1 VGLAAVI
8 AAAPPVLWFAVNRD
22 ATRAALRDRLEAALR
37 TRIPGARVGPS
48 IRVDARFRVV
58 FGPVTV
64 PARRGGAPPVI
75 TIEQVK
81 VRPRWRA
88 LLTGRAE
95 AAIVS
100 LDGVTVEAGRRGEAL
115 RDLADSLSGRRA
127 GAGARGGAD
136 AAEPPVLRVSNLRVR
151 GPALGGVTVEA
162 GPISGDARVER
173 DGEGRKVEF
182 RLRLP
187 GRASLEG
194 SVRREADSVSVA
206 ARIQHVTREAVPE
219 PLLRRLPAEIVAGA
233 LSGEVDAAGLGRD
246 GGTIV
251 WNLRAHEITLSSP
264 RLAADPVG
272 PVSGVSRGRAI
283 VDLPGAHL
291 KVEDAELRLGG
302 DARAAATLSLDVRFR
317 PERTFDLRVD
327 APALDW
333 RALAELLPPQFA
345 PGRDA
350 PPVTG
355 TFGLELHAVGPV
367 NDAARWALDAS
378 VDLSRLAR
386 QRDSPL
392 HGPFRHEA
400 QLFGGRSRGI
410 VIGPQNP
417 SFVTVAAL
425 PQHVVRAITTAE
437 DASFW
442 VHDGFDFHELED
454 AIAAGARRGQLG
466 RGASTISQQVA
477 KNLWLGRERTLA
489 RKAREALLT
498 MALEA
503 SLPKRRILEIYVNL
517 AEWGPGIVGLGEAA
531 RHYFGEDARDLSPRE
546 AAFLASIIPNP
557 IRFHVYCAR
566 GELSPAW
573 TARVD
578 DLLIRLWATGV
589 LTTDQLDAA
598 LVERLAFTHG

>member
-1 VGLAAVI
+1 
-8 AAAPPVLWFAVNRD
+8 
-22 ATRAALRDRLEAALR
+22 
-37 TRIPGARVGPS
+37 
-48 IRVDARFRVV
+48 
-58 FGPVTV
+58 
-64 PARRGGAPPVI
+64 
-75 TIEQVK
+75 
-81 VRPRWRA
+81 
-88 LLTGRAE
+88 
-95 AAIVS
+95 
-100 LDGVTVEAGRRGEAL
+100 
-115 RDLADSLSGRRA
+115 
-127 GAGARGGAD
+127 
-136 AAEPPVLRVSNLRVR
+136 
-151 GPALGGVTVEA
+151 
-162 GPISGDARVER
+162 
-173 DGEGRKVEF
+173 
-182 RLRLP
+182 
-187 GRASLEG
+187 
-194 SVRREADSVSVA
+194 
-206 ARIQHVTREAVPE
+206 
-219 PLLRRLPAEIVAGA
+219 
-233 LSGEVDAAGLGRD
+233 
-246 GGTIV
+246 
-251 WNLRAHEITLSSP
+251 
-264 RLAADPVG
+264 
-272 PVSGVSRGRAI
+272 
-283 VDLPGAHL
+283 
-291 KVEDAELRLGG
+291 
-302 DARAAATLSLDVRFR
+302 
-317 PERTFDLRVD
+317 
-327 APALDW
+327 
-333 RALAELLPPQFA
+333 
-345 PGRDA
+345 
-350 PPVTG
+350 
-355 TFGLELHAVGPV
+355 V

-386 QRDSPL
+386 ERDSPL